1 MMEEQEL
8 ALRCARGDNAA
19 RRELYMQYGS
29 RILALCRRY
38 VSDPADAEDL
48 RQDAFVKIYRVIG
61 RFRWTR
67 PGSLYAWMSRV
78 TINMAFDSYWKR
90 RRLARQLVDVEEMEN
105 AIPDEST
112 REEAASVPPEVLAAM
127 IEALPEGYR
136 TVFKLYCI
144 DGLSHKDIAAL
155 LGIKEKSSS
164 ASLSRARALLSDAI
178 REYWRN
184 QEDGASPESWA
195 GILRKMRR
203 ATALR
208 VSATALALLLPIS
221 ALLLWHSNRQPSA
234 PTIAE
239 LTPTVPAEPSP
250 APEEPIVIP
259 SEAKESISSPVYSS
273 VVPNNPLVIPNDSS
287 VIPSDSPVI
296 PSEAKESVPIDTPID
311 APTQPQ
317 EARQEPIQAP
327 KQDPRPDSIDPFL
340 TLPEQIQR
348 HRPRVSLS
356 LRAGSGAARRSTDV
370 DLNSTPYIA
379 ALTYMNEIR
388 LPDGAIN
395 AIDGIEVWNV
405 RSNYGN
411 AIEWLTN
418 NSMPGVFKSTKDS
431 YRHDLPVSLGLT
443 ARMELT
449 SWLGVESGLE
459 YTYLHSTVLSEATHM
474 DQRLH
479 FVGIPVRMDARL
491 WSRGGID
498 LYAGLGAKAEKCIAA
513 TMGRVE
519 CEEPRLQWS
528 TEAFAG
534 VQYRIAPRT
543 HLYFQPQI
551 SYSLTKTDLV
561 TYRTETPM
569 VFTLNAGLRFDL
581 K

>member
-8 ALRCARGDNAA
+8 AIRCARGDNAA
-19 RRELYMQYGS
+19 RRELYIQYGS

-61 RFRWTR
+61 RFHWTR
-67 PGSLYAWMSRV
+67 PGSLYSWMARV
-78 TINMAFDSYWKR
+78 TINLAFDSYGKR
-90 RRLARQLVDVEEMEN
+90 RRLARELVDVETVEN
-105 AIPDEST
+105 ILPDEST
-112 REEAASVPPEVLAAM
+112 YEEAVSVPPEVLSAM

-164 ASLSRARALLSDAI
+164 ASLSRARAMLSDAI

-208 VSATALALLLPIS
+208 VGATAMALLLPIS
-221 ALLLWHSNRQPSA
+221 ALLLWHSNRQPSVPA
-234 PTIAE
+234 IAE
-239 LTPTVPAEPSP
+239 VTPTAPVEPSS
-250 APEEPIVIP
+250 APEEPIIIQ
-259 SEAKESISSPVYSS
+259 EDTF
-273 VVPNNPLVIPNDSS
+273 IPNSRPTVLPS
-287 VIPSDSPVI
+287 NPFVIPSDSPVI
-296 PSEAKESVPIDTPID
+296 PSEAKESVSIDTHTDIP
-311 APTQPQ
+311 AQPQ
-317 EARQEPIQAP
+317 EPRQEPKQEPKQTP
-327 KQDPRPDSIDPFL
+327 KQDTRPDPIDPFL

-348 HRPRVSLS
+348 QRPRVSFS
-356 LRAGSGAARRSTDV
+356 FRAGSGTARRNTDV
-370 DLNSTPYIA
+370 QLSSAPYIA
-379 ALTYMNEIR
+379 ALTYMNEV
-388 LPDGAIN
+388 N
-395 AIDGIEVWNV
+395 AATNDIIGTMNV

-418 NSMPGVFKSTKDS
+418 NSDLIVSSSTTDH
-431 YRHDLPVSLGLT
+431 YRHDLPVSFGLT
-443 ARMELT
+443 ARVEWT
-449 SWLGVESGLE
+449 PRLGVESGVE
-459 YTYLHSTVLSEATHM
+459 YTYLHSTVLSEATGM

-479 FVGIPVRMDARL
+479 FVGIPVRMDTRL
-491 WSRGGID
+491 WSRNGID
-498 LYAGLGAKAEKCIAA
+498 LYVGLGAKAEKCVAA
-513 TMGRVE
+513 TMGRVK

-534 VQYRIAPRT
+534 VQYRIAPRA

-551 SYSLTKTDLV
+551 TYSLTKTDLV

-569 VFTLNAGLRFDL
+569 MFTLNAGLRFDL